1 MSVQDAATD
10 EARNA
15 TSASSTSQAPTG
27 IFDSE
32 LRQIV
37 EVATSYLETG
47 LFDDADDILQEVL
60 EAGTVSPEID
70 ELIRRIE
77 EARGA
82 AGRPGTTMLDDAVES
97 GPARRQPLLHL
108 TAPLP
113 GADRLPR
120 SIQRLIAETERD
132 FNEGRRNS
140 ALDLCNVVTA
150 RAPDFIPNYLRIA
163 QIRLALGDIDGAI
176 GLVASVEQLY
186 ALDGIEDDPMLRGI
200 HIALNPDDTR
210 ALVEHAKFL
219 LGQQIIGVNDPFLP
233 AAIEAT
239 QDSDPA
245 TARELARALVE
256 RRPNDEAAI
265 RTYIR
270 AAVSTAAP
278 EEIHQ
283 ALQDRVRPET
293 NAVDLLWW
301 RTASGIVMQDPT
313 WTDWLART
321 VAQVRIKSDN
331 YGPAREAIDRSETFV
346 PEHVRYLGAA
356 VIALAAGQWDAAQA
370 EIEDWS
376 ITAPDASSH
385 LEIFVAACAQVETIE
400 YLGLQGLVPALDDLL
415 AAAVAVH
422 QEGLD
427 TDLDLFSMQ
436 TSLPAVF
443 ERYQVALGVHD
454 AIEHGIKA
462 LQELSAAYPDEL
474 SLRQILAQI
483 LIEQGKLNDGI
494 RELRAIAKVHEK
506 AGDLN
511 AMADA
516 MRGISHA
523 VPENLDIKQMLIDV
537 YLRRGI
543 LDEALREL
551 EMVAALKHDK
561 YDISGAIAA
570 YTRAAEIACAMG
582 NFALGN
588 ELYDRGVAADP
599 DNVPVRHA
607 AVAFYLQTGAV
618 DRATEHLREVVRI
631 ALAEQDPDEGVAAL
645 HQIIGLDPNDFES
658 YHKLGEVLTTMGEYK
673 QAERVYRRLADIAP
687 NDPVLQAK
695 QSALAVLAA
704 TG

>member
-15 TSASSTSQAPTG
+15 TSASNPSRPG
-27 IFDSE
+27 IHDSE

-82 AGRPGTTMLDDAVES
+82 AGRPATTMLEDDADA
-97 GPARRQPLLHL
+97 GPIRRQPLVHL

-113 GADRLPR
+113 GAERLPR
-120 SIQRLIAETERD
+120 AVQRLIAETERD
-132 FNEGRRNS
+132 FNEGRRNA
-140 ALDLCNVVTA
+140 ALDLCYVVTA
-150 RAPDFIPNYLRIA
+150 QAPDFIPNYLRAA
-163 QIRLALGDIDGAI
+163 QIRIALGDIDGAKALI
-176 GLVASVEQLY
+176 KSVEDLY
-186 ALDGIEDDPMLRGI
+186 ELDGVEDDPMLRGL
-200 HIALNPDDTR
+200 HVALNPDDSR
-210 ALVEHAKFL
+210 ALVDHAKYL
-219 LGQQIIGVNDPFLP
+219 LSQQIIGTNDPFLP

-256 RRPNDEAAI
+256 RRPNDDVAV

-283 ALQDRVRPET
+283 ALSERIRPET
-293 NAVDLLWW
+293 TAVDLLWW
-301 RTASGIVMQDPT
+301 RTASGIVNEE
-313 WTDWLART
+313 LAWPEWMERA
-321 VAQVRIKSDN
+321 VAQVRLKTEN
-331 YGPAREAIDRSETFV
+331 YGIAREAIERSQSFV
-346 PEHVRYLGAA
+346 PEDVRYLGGA
-356 VIALAAGQWDAAQA
+356 IFALAAGQWDAAQA
-370 EIEDWS
+370 ELDDWK
-376 ITAPDASSH
+376 ITIPSTATN
-385 LEIFVAACAQVETIE
+385 LELFIGACAQVETIE
-400 YLGLQGLVPALDDLL
+400 YLGLQGLIPALDDLL
-415 AAAVAVH
+415 AATIALH
-422 QEGLD
+422 REGID
-427 TDLDLFSMQ
+427 TTFELFSMQ
-436 TSLPAVF
+436 TSRQEIF
-443 ERYQVALGVHD
+443 ERYKVALSVHD
-454 AIEHGIKA
+454 AVEHGVETLRA
-462 LQELSAAYPDEL
+462 LSDAHPDDL
-474 SLRQILAQI
+474 SLRQVLAQI

-494 RELRAIAKVHEK
+494 RELRAIAKAHEQ
-506 AGDLN
+506 AGDLT

-516 MRGISHA
+516 MRMISQA
-523 VPENLDIKQMLIDV
+523 VPDNVDIKQMLIDV

-551 EMVAALKHDK
+551 EAVAALKHDN
-561 YDISGAIAA
+561 YDIAGAIAA

-631 ALAEQDPDEGVAAL
+631 ALAEHDPDEAVAAL
-645 HQIIGLDPNDFES
+645 HQIIGLDPNDFDS
-658 YHKLGEVLTTMGEYK
+658 YHKLGEVLTAMGEYK